1 MSGLKSP
8 DGRRGSICAHFGWS
22 VDYLLHGIPWG
33 TVERMIIDAPSVENT
48 KDGGRVE
55 VVKVTEQNAADIL
68 QAINNLE
75 R

>member
-1 MSGLKSP
+1 L
-8 DGRRGSICAHFGWS
+8 
-22 VDYLLHGIPWG
+22 DYLLHGIPWG